1 MKVLEDHDLG
11 QCPFRARHTRRK
23 YPLSTNEP
31 LIHLSPLKPT
41 PVRRGIT
48 ELFLLVDV
56 VARRLGLY
64 SSSEKRPLTRSN
76 GDVFS
81 DADTIVVF
89 KSRRLEVIC
98 SLAPRRRRRGG
109 GGDVADESGGGGRG
123 VGGDEQVVVTGFF
136 VWGYERSEESEDEFC
151 GERRRLS
158 GDLGEDAAERDL
170 GVVDVE
176 GHFEL
181 CR

>member
-1 MKVLEDHDLG
+1 M
-11 QCPFRARHTRRK
+11 
-23 YPLSTNEP
+23 
-31 LIHLSPLKPT
+31 
-41 PVRRGIT
+41 
-48 ELFLLVDV
+48 DV

-81 DADTIVVF
+81 EADTIVVF
-89 KSRRLEVIC
+89 NPRRLDVIY
-98 SLAPRRRRRGG
+98 SLAFRRRRRRGG
-109 GGDVADESGGGGRG
+109 GDVADERGGGGRG
-123 VGGDEQVVVTGFF
+123 VGGDEQMVVTGFF
-136 VWGYERSEESEDEFC
+136 VWGYERSEESEDEFG

-158 GDLGEDAAERDL
+158 GDLGEDAGERDL
-170 GVVDVE
+170 VVDVE